1 MPSLCV
7 ACSCAATVPPSWRPT
22 RPHSPRYAHLPIAP
36 LFSILHASPTPVFF
50 LCHVR
55 PSLYPLRLLTACVPF
70 CVLFVRRRRCCT
82 SVRGCGR
89 RRPPSTSRSR
99 PSHRPHASWG
109 RSRCPS
115 CTRNTQRCGS
125 NEHLHTLPLSP
136 AVPDMLISW
145 CVRSEIK
152 LPLSLFFS
160 LSLLLT
166 PSLCISSS

>member
-1 MPSLCV
+1 MRALSMCV
-7 ACSCAATVPPSWRPT
+7 AAVPRLCRHPGGQQGHTVRGTHTCPLPHYSLSSMPRP
-22 RPHSPRYAHLPIAP
+22 
-36 LFSILHASPTPVFF
+36 
-50 LCHVR
+50 R
-55 PSLYPLRLLTACVPF
+55 PSSF
-70 CVLFVRRRRCCT
+70 CVMSVHLSTRFVSSRPAFLSVSFFVRRRRCCT

-115 CTRNTQRCGS
+115 CTRNTLRCGS

-160 LSLLLT
+160 LPLT
-166 PSLCISSS
+166 PSLCISPP